1 MNFIFR
7 LVVSAGLIITALAVL
22 DLNIT
27 QGLLG
32 NSEVSGFLDR
42 NFYTTCLIMRT
53 KSINL

>member
-1 MNFIFR
+1 MNFVFR
-7 LVVSAGLIITALAVL
+7 LVVSVGLIITALAVL

-32 NSEVSGFLDR
+32 NSEVSAFLDR
-42 NFYTTCLIMRT
+42 NFYTTCLILRK